1 MDISYCDVVGIFIV
15 FVLSVVIGTWVVNR
29 E

>member
-1 MDISYCDVVGIFIV
+1 MDISYCDVVGIIIV
-15 FVLSVVIGTWVVNR
+15 FILSVVIATWVVNR

>member
-1 MDISYCDVVGIFIV
+1 MDISYCDVVGIIIV
-15 FVLSVVIGTWVVNR
+15 FILSVVIATWVINR